1 MKKKE
6 QEIATSRSS
15 GAEKVER
22 IQAEQKEQSKRAKR
36 VTSAKGDS
44 AMGDSVSEK
53 VNAKKMNSGV
63 SGSRAEEES
72 KKAKA
77 RVEEALRKKEEKE
90 KRKQERAKMKAERT
104 QAMRKQI
111 AEFKEERAKLAEER
125 KALREEKR
133 KERAHKK
140 ANRNQAHSRKKAEK
154 NKAQKER
161 ESKSK
166 GYGGWIAAVV
176 TLGVTTLALGTTV
189 AVGGMEMSKMKT
201 GMNTAQMGTM
211 YELTGIMEHV
221 DDDLGRARLSD
232 SATQQGRILTDLLV
246 QARLAEADLEK
257 LPIPMEKEQNLTE
270 FVNRT
275 AHTCERLLAKLHRGE
290 KLSEEDKTKLESLYK
305 ANHTIRMELDMLSE
319 SLTEKDWM
327 AYLKDGEG
335 IVRDVLTRL
344 EEMTLEENRIA
355 LEELKDKM
363 EGAGMR
369 RPTSEG
375 ENMQVDST
383 HATRAEELAKGYF
396 SKYAIEEFTCV
407 GETVS
412 KQYTAYNVQG
422 CDEKGNL
429 LFAEIDRES
438 GKLITF
444 DYYEECT
451 DENFNVESA
460 ELIAEEFLQGL
471 GYENMTVV
479 RVRENGGISDFTY
492 AYELDGTLF
501 YPDSVHVKVCR
512 TRGLVSGFDGRKYLQ
527 NHRGRVEMNAKI
539 SMETAQEKLSKKV
552 QVEATKPVVV
562 ETARGERVAYEF
574 LCSYEDEYYYI
585 YIDGQTGDEIAI
597 MNAKN
602 IR

>member
-22 IQAEQKEQSKRAKR
+22 IQAEQKEKAKRVKR

-44 AMGDSVSEK
+44 AMGDSANEK

-90 KRKQERAKMKAERT
+90 KRKQERAKVREERR
-104 QAMRKQI
+104 QALRKQI

-125 KALREEKR
+125 KALQEEKR

-275 AHTCERLLAKLHRGE
+275 AKTCEGLLAKLHRGE
-290 KLSEEDKTKLESLYK
+290 KLSEGDKTKLESLYK
-305 ANHTIRMELDMLSE
+305 TNHAIRTELDTLSE

-344 EEMTLEENRIA
+344 EEMTLEGNRSA
-355 LEELKDKM
+355 LEGIKDKM
-363 EGAGMR
+363 EGAGIGS
-369 RPTSEG
+369 PTSE
-375 ENMQVDST
+375 EKNAQMDSI
-383 HATRAEELAKGYF
+383 HASRAEELAKGYF

-407 GETVS
+407 GETMS
-412 KQYTAYNVQG
+412 KRYTAYNVQG
-422 CDEKGNL
+422 YDEKGNL

-444 DYYEECT
+444 DYYEECA

-492 AYELDGTLF
+492 VYELDGTLF

-539 SMETAQEKLSKKV
+539 SMKTAHEKLSKKV

-597 MNAKN
+597 MNVKN
-602 IR
+602 VR

>member
-257 LPIPMEKEQNLTE
+257 LPIPMEKEQNITE
-270 FVNRT
+270 FINRT

-305 ANHTIRMELDMLSE
+305 ANHTIRMELDTLSE

-375 ENMQVDST
+375 ENLQVDSF
-383 HATRAEELAKGYF
+383 HAARAEELA
-396 SKYAIEEFTCV
+396 
-407 GETVS
+407 
-412 KQYTAYNVQG
+412 
-422 CDEKGNL
+422 
-429 LFAEIDRES
+429 
-438 GKLITF
+438 
-444 DYYEECT
+444 
-451 DENFNVESA
+451 
-460 ELIAEEFLQGL
+460 
-471 GYENMTVV
+471 
-479 RVRENGGISDFTY
+479 
-492 AYELDGTLF
+492 
-501 YPDSVHVKVCR
+501 
-512 TRGLVSGFDGRKYLQ
+512 
-527 NHRGRVEMNAKI
+527 
-539 SMETAQEKLSKKV
+539 
-552 QVEATKPVVV
+552 
-562 ETARGERVAYEF
+562 
-574 LCSYEDEYYYI
+574 
-585 YIDGQTGDEIAI
+585 
-597 MNAKN
+597 
-602 IR
+602 